1 MRTGSV
7 VIRRKAEQ
15 VAEAGLRIEYLA
27 KAGAN
32 KETLV
37 TDSTPEG
44 WGLPDQGLCFV
55 RVPTHRRPGPCPKIS
70 RRTAQR
76 KAARYPGST
85 GAHVLPGGPISEDEP
100 KLLHRVCGKMHQGER
115 NYRGLNFFSPEDAAL
130 PETLARGE
138 FNLRGFRNQTLR
150 QHLSHPAGRSL
161 GL

>member
-85 GAHVLPGGPISEDEP
+85 GAPVLPGG
-100 KLLHRVCGKMHQGER
+100 Q
-115 NYRGLNFFSPEDAAL
+115 YLNMS
-130 PETLARGE
+130 
-138 FNLRGFRNQTLR
+138 FRWTF
-150 QHLSHPAGRSL
+150 HPAEYATDILFRQRQDL
-161 GL
+161 ICMRR